1 MNKITTSTL
10 LFCLWTLVGIIYFPV
25 FLLAWLLKIVAR
37 FLLAIAYFGM
47 LKKQMGK
54 MILKSMFFNPY
65 EQNF

>member
-10 LFCLWTLVGIIYFPV
+10 LFCLWTLVGIIYFPI

>member
-1 MNKITTSTL
+1 MNKITNSTL
-10 LFCLWTLVGIIYFPV
+10 LFCLWTLVGIIYFPI

>member
-1 MNKITTSTL
+1 MNKITNSTL
-10 LFCLWTLVGIIYFPV
+10 LFCLWTLVGIIYFPI
-25 FLLAWLLKIVAR
+25 FLLALLLKIVAR

-54 MILKSMFFNPY
+54 MIIKSMFFNPY